1 MKYNIKYT
9 IGGAGFQDP
18 GEDEILRQTL
28 EESNGVR
35 ASRNDGLVKWGDG
48 FKTFNNDIIYK
59 YNFKEI
65 RDSKIQMRQIFL
77 KHIFKMYNRID
88 NTKFDDYTV
97 ILTGNEVGGFGDMI
111 TLFNMYNILKGHIN
125 VKVYL
130 LGHSKENIEKLLQI
144 SSIEEIGSVTK
155 WSDDIFSGNRA
166 GYNGLKKDI
175 LKINEQY
182 SIDIISPDCLGLQEE
197 KFEEINRKIV
207 LTGSKSSICLYEYGY
222 YHEGLNKYKFSTGL
236 LPTELG
242 LYFTK
247 KCDPIEQ
254 IDSSKIF
261 FAYFSTDAGNYHNSV
276 KLYVYIMFRHI
287 LDNLEVYNEKLIK
300 LYLPNGWTYEEIKDI
315 GEYTFNYTEPN
326 LICQYNGTIITIEVN
341 DKPLSNKE
349 FNELIQKS
357 EIFVGCTGDQSF
369 SEVINCNRI
378 PIYQI
383 LNHKINFFD
392 SLISFAEEKQY
403 NTEFL
408 EKHKLLFSAETRFG
422 NTKEDYEEYYG
433 LLKSWIESNFYT
445 GLAWWIKNEFNIN
458 DVLIGF
464 AKYWIINKFDSSLI
478 NQEIELFNK
487 IFDDDD
493 NLNDSYTTWVN
504 FINKFDLFSGT
515 RDAGLSAAASIAA
528 AVPVATPSSGNKF
541 DLFSGPGMRV

>member
-1 MKYNIKYT
+1 MSISNYKKYLKYKKKYLNLKNM
-9 IGGAGFQDP
+9 IGG
-18 GEDEILRQTL
+18 
-28 EESNGVR
+28 
-35 ASRNDGLVKWGDG
+35 NDGLVKWGDG

-59 YNFKEI
+59 YNFKVI

-77 KHIFKMYNRID
+77 KHIFKMYNKID
-88 NTKFDDYTV
+88 NYKFVNYTV
-97 ILTGNEVGGFGDMI
+97 ILTGNNVGGFGDMI

-197 KFEEINRKIV
+197 KYEEINGETV
-207 LTGSKSSICLYEYGY
+207 LLTGSKSSICLYEYGY
-222 YHEGLNKYKFSTGL
+222 YSERHTKYTFSTGL

-261 FAYFSTDAGNYHNSV
+261 FAYFSRGYEYHDFV

-300 LYLPNGWTYEEIKDI
+300 LYLPNGWTYEDIENI
-315 GEYTFNYTEPN
+315 GEYTFNYIEPN
-326 LICQYNGTIITIEVN
+326 LICQYNDTSITIEVN

-357 EIFVGCTGDQSF
+357 EILVGCTGDQSF
-369 SEVINCNRI
+369 SEVINCNKI
-378 PIYQI
+378 PIYEI
-383 LNHKINFFD
+383 LGHKQKFFN

-408 EKHKLLFSAETRFG
+408 RKHKLLFSGDPFG

-433 LLKSWIESNFYT
+433 LLKNWIESNFYT
-445 GLAWWIKNEFNIN
+445 KLANWIKYEFNIN

-478 NQEIELFNK
+478 NREIELFNN
-487 IFDDDD
+487 IFDDYD
-493 NLNDSYTTWVN
+493 NLDNLYTKWFTY
-504 FINKFDLFSGT
+504 FYKLH
-515 RDAGLSAAASIAA
+515 LQ
-528 AVPVATPSSGNKF
+528 
-541 DLFSGPGMRV
+541 